1 MSTVRQYNTLNSQ
14 TQENKGTPMMQECQ
28 TCYHNEKRK
37 NMMRRK
43 NGQTNH
49 FEMTFY
55 SDGSRKLTGNI

>member
-1 MSTVRQYNTLNSQ
+1 MRQYNTLNSQ
-14 TQENKGTPMMQECQ
+14 TQENKGTPMIQECQ

-37 NMMRRK
+37 NMMRCK